1 MAIQKK
7 SDLLKGKKALI
18 MGVANDKSIAWGIA
32 QELRAHGA
40 DLAFTYLGEP
50 ILKRLEPLAE
60 EAESDILIPCNVS
73 SEKDLDNAFEMLKG
87 HWPQFDMLVHAIA
100 YSDKEELKGYYVDT
114 SLDNFLNSMHI
125 SCFSFT
131 SVMRRAKD
139 MMPKGGAAVTLTYYG
154 AEKVMPFYNVMGV
167 AKAALEASVRY
178 LAADLGPTYGI
189 RVNSISAGP
198 MRTLAGAVIGGA
210 RDTYKY
216 NIETAPLRRPVT
228 LEELGGTAMYLLSD
242 LSGAVTGENHFVD
255 CGFNVVGMKNASAAA
270 RERTE
275 KEENS

>member
-1 MAIQKK
+1 MTIEKK

-32 QELRAHGA
+32 RELKAHGA

-50 ILKRLEPLAE
+50 ILKRLSPLAE
-60 EAESDILIPCNVS
+60 EAGSNILIDCDVS
-73 SEKDLDNAFEMLKG
+73 NEESLDNAFATLKN
-87 HWPQFDMLVHAIA
+87 HWDQFDMLVHAIA
-100 YSDKEELKGYYVDT
+100 YSDKEELKGAYVDT

-125 SCFSFT
+125 SCYSFT

-139 MMPKGGAAVTLTYYG
+139 MMPTGGAAVTLSYYG
-154 AEKVMPFYNVMGV
+154 AQKVMPYYNVMGV

-178 LAADLGPTYGI
+178 LAADLGPSHGI

-210 RDTYKY
+210 RDTYKH
-216 NIETAPLRRPVT
+216 NVETAPLRRPVT
-228 LEELGGTAMYLLSD
+228 LEELGGTALYLLSD

-255 CGFNVVGMKNASAAA
+255 CGFNVVGMKKAGD
-270 RERTE
+270 
-275 KEENS
+275 